1 MNAECSVIKLMIL
14 SSDNNLVRQIEINDN
29 F

>member
-1 MNAECSVIKLMIL
+1 MNAECSVIKLMTL
-14 SSDNNLVRQIEINDN
+14 SSDNNLVWQIEINDN